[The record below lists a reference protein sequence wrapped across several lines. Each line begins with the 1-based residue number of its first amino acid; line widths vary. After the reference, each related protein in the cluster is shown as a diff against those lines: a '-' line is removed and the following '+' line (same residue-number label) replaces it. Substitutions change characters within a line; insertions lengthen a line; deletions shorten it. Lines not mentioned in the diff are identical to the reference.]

1 MNRVFVDTSAILAL
15 LVATDEAHPAAKLA
29 FARLAAR
36 EAALLTTSYVLVE
49 TYALLGRRLGIEA
62 VRGFREQFAPL
73 LEVIWVDQDLH
84 NRALDTLLQRGSRQL
99 SLVDV
104 TSFLV
109 IGEQQIEEVFAFDRH
124 FEHEG
129 FRQVGSG

>member
-1 MNRVFVDTSAILAL
+1 MNQVFVDTSAILAL
-15 LVATDEAHPAAKLA
+15 LVATDEAHPAAKMA

-49 TYALLGRRLGIEA
+49 TYALLGRRLGMEA

-124 FEHEG
+124 FENEG
-129 FRQVGSG
+129 FRRVGSG

>member
-1 MNRVFVDTSAILAL
+1 MSRVFVDTSAILAL
-15 LVATDEAHPAAKLA
+15 LVATDAAHPAAKRV

-49 TYALLGRRLGIEA
+49 TYALLGHRLGIEA

-73 LEVIWVDQDLH
+73 LEVIWIGQDLH
-84 NRALDTLLQRGSRQL
+84 DRALDTLLERGSRRL

-109 IGEQQIEEVFAFDRH
+109 IGEQEIEEVFAFDRH
-124 FEHEG
+124 FENEG
-129 FRQVGSG
+129 FRLVRAG

>member
-1 MNRVFVDTSAILAL
+1 MNRAFVDTSAILAL

-29 FARLAAR
+29 FAHLAAR
-36 EAALLTTSYVLVE
+36 EAVLLTTSYVLVE

-84 NRALDTLLQRGSRQL
+84 NRALDILLQRSSRQL
-99 SLVDV
+99 SLVYV

-109 IGEQQIEEVFAFDRH
+109 IGEQQIEEVFGFDRH
-124 FEHEG
+124 FENEG
-129 FRQVGSG
+129 FRRVGSG

>member
-15 LVATDEAHPAAKLA
+15 LEATDEAHPAAKLA
-29 FARLAAR
+29 FARLTAR
-36 EAALLTTSYVLVE
+36 EAVLLTTSYVLVE

>member
-1 MNRVFVDTSAILAL
+1 MNQVFVDTSAILAL
-15 LVATDEAHPAAKLA
+15 LVATDEAHPAAKMA

-49 TYALLGRRLGIEA
+49 TYALLGRRLGMEA

-109 IGEQQIEEVFAFDRH
+109 IGEQQIEEVFAFDRQ
-124 FEHEG
+124 FENEG
-129 FRQVGSG
+129 FRRVGSG